1 MIGRNYS
8 EIGRDKTRSRV
19 FRNENKI
26 KESITESLTKM
37 RMEALKR
44 ALGEFEFHNIWTC
57 DGNLMYK
64 ELNDT
69 KIQVGLENKL

>member
-1 MIGRNYS
+1 
-8 EIGRDKTRSRV
+8 
-19 FRNENKI
+19 
-26 KESITESLTKM
+26 M

-69 KIQVGLENKL
+69 KIKVGLENKL